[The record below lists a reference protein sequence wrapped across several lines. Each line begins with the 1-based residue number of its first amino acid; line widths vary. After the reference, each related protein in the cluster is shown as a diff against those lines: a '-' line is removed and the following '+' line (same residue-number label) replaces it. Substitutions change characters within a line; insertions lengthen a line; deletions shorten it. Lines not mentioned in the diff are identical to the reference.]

1 MGRLLLGCCADSG
14 MGHLPLLPGL
24 IPAAGSPLP
33 FQEGIARV
41 ENADQ
46 ENCHL
51 SLGSMPKA
59 CKGLGVYEGRVAS
72 AVG

>member
-1 MGRLLLGCCADSG
+1 MLGRLL
-14 MGHLPLLPGL
+14 PLLLGV
-24 IPAAGSPLP
+24 IPAARSPLP
-33 FQEGIARV
+33 FQAGIARV

-51 SLGSMPKA
+51 SLGSMPEA
-59 CKGLGVYEGRVAS
+59 CKGLGVYEGRVED